1 MIRRPPRSKR
11 TDTLF
16 PYTTLFRSAEAL
28 DAGEFGEPARRA
40 AAGEH
45 GDEVDRLGDQRARD
59 GHHGFLDELLHA
71 TERADGGAGV
81 DGADAAGGACAPRL
95 QEIEGFSPAHLTD
108 RDAVW
113 EIGRAHVCT
122 PAPNEH

>member
-1 MIRRPPRSKR
+1 MWCTVVCAAVARS
-11 TDTLF
+11 
-16 PYTTLFRSAEAL
+16 L
-28 DAGEFGEPARRA
+28 DAGEVGEAARSA

-81 DGADAAGGACAPRL
+81 DGADAAGVACAPRL

-113 EIGRAHVCT
+113 AKTERGADKTGSASCRDRVCQDV
-122 PAPNEH
+122 